1 MAGGERPP
9 RPPVGK
15 PWAGKCLGSRRFLG
29 PRSAGVPPEALP
41 NRGASKSGAGHP
53 ACSPLSPPQLPPVPS
68 PEPPPPPPHGTPPP
82 HHQLA
87 PLATPPTRPP
97 NRQAEDL
104 LSDGVDFI
112 LEECDKNGDG
122 VIDRDELLPMI
133 GHWLELAQEALKPP
147 PPPTTRASSVRFS
160 STESSGR
167 NSAGNSAGN
176 STAPPAASR
185 KYLVEPA

>member
-1 MAGGERPP
+1 M
-9 RPPVGK
+9 
-15 PWAGKCLGSRRFLG
+15 
-29 PRSAGVPPEALP
+29 
-41 NRGASKSGAGHP
+41 
-53 ACSPLSPPQLPPVPS
+53 
-68 PEPPPPPPHGTPPP
+68 
-82 HHQLA
+82 
-87 PLATPPTRPP
+87 
-97 NRQAEDL
+97 
-104 LSDGVDFI
+104 SDGVDFI